1 VRSDG
6 YKHRRARRPTNIG
19 TLFAFILVC
28 LGVNVLRRVNP
39 ERPRPFRVPFVPVFP
54 ILGVFMCLA
63 LMLSLPVMT
72 WIRFV
77 VWLGI
82 GLVIYFLYSVRH
94 SKLQRGVDV
103 GDGRHSSA
111 DHQNVIV
118 RFYRHS
124 SHVRHCFATILIGM
138 TDESVIENQQFPRT
152 N

>member
-1 VRSDG
+1 MVTNIGELADL
-6 YKHRRARRPTNIG
+6 TNIG

-28 LGVNVLRRVNP
+28 LGVNVLRRVDP

-82 GLVIYFLYSVRH
+82 GLVIYFLYSVHH
-94 SKLQRGVDV
+94 SKLRRGIYT
-103 GDGRHSSA
+103 GDTE
-111 DHQNVIV
+111 DIPPPIIK
-118 RFYRHS
+118 
-124 SHVRHCFATILIGM
+124 T
-138 TDESVIENQQFPRT
+138 
-152 N
+152 

>member
-1 VRSDG
+1 MRTGRKIAACTALAAGVVVAGVAMVTNIGELADL
-6 YKHRRARRPTNIG
+6 TNIG

-28 LGVNVLRRVNP
+28 LGVNVLRRVDP
-39 ERPRPFRVPFVPVFP
+39 ERPRPFRAPFVPVFP

-94 SKLQRGVDV
+94 SKLRRGIDV
-103 GDGRHSSA
+103 G
-111 DHQNVIV
+111 
-118 RFYRHS
+118 
-124 SHVRHCFATILIGM
+124 ATEDIPPPLIK
-138 TDESVIENQQFPRT
+138 T
-152 N
+152 